1 MGQLGDAGTQLHG
14 AVVDIGQEAGV
25 HAVHHHVGTG
35 ADHRV
40 AAEGGAMGAGAH
52 ALGHL
57 FVHQHCADGQAAAQ
71 TLSQRDHVRL
81 EEGAGAAHAGLHLVH
96 NEHQIFFIAELAHSL
111 HIVGVQRHDAAL
123 ALDEFQH
130 DGAGVA
136 VHQLLQR
143 LDIPRRGVQEP
154 LIEGAEIVVEHL
166 LTGGGQGGDG
176 AAMEAV
182 DQRDDRGAVLAVVVH
197 AVLAGGLD
205 GTLVSLGT
213 GVAEEHLAH
222 AGALAQ
228 LFGQLAAGRGVVK
241 VRGML
246 QLVGLLGN
254 GLGPVQIT
262 VAKAV
267 HANAAGKI
275 QILLALGAC
284 GAQAVAFFQHNRVAV
299 IGVQDVFV
307 VPLDDF
313 FRIHR
318 CTLL

>member
-1 MGQLGDAGTQLHG
+1 MLSATF
-14 AVVDIGQEAGV
+14 V
-25 HAVHHHVGTG
+25 
-35 ADHRV
+35 
-40 AAEGGAMGAGAH
+40 
-52 ALGHL
+52 
-57 FVHQHCADGQAAAQ
+57 VHQHCADGQAAAQ
-71 TLSQRDHVRL
+71 TLGQRDHVRL
-81 EEGAGAAHAGLHLVH
+81 EVVVLAAQEGAGAAHAGLHLVH
-96 NEHQIFFIAELAHSL
+96 DEHKVFFVAELAHGL
-111 HIVGVQRHDAAL
+111 HVVRVQRHHTAL
-123 ALDEFQH
+123 ALNEFQH
-130 DGAGVA
+130 HGAGGA

-143 LDIPRRGVQEP
+143 FDIACRSIQEA
-154 LIEGAEIVVEHL
+154 LVEGAEVVVEHL

-176 AAMEAV
+176 AAVEAV
-182 DQRDDRGAVLAVVVH
+182 HQRDDRGAVLAVVVH
-197 AVLAGGLD
+197 AVLARGLN
-205 GTLVSLGT
+205 GTLVGLGT
-213 GVAEEHLAH
+213 GVAKEHLAH

-275 QILLALGAC
+275 QILLALWAC
-284 GAQAVAFFQHNRVAV
+284 GAQAVAFFQHDGVTV

>member
-1 MGQLGDAGTQLHG
+1 ML
-14 AVVDIGQEAGV
+14 
-25 HAVHHHVGTG
+25 
-35 ADHRV
+35 
-40 AAEGGAMGAGAH
+40 
-52 ALGHL
+52 
-57 FVHQHCADGQAAAQ
+57 AAQ
-71 TLSQRDHVRL
+71 
-81 EEGAGAAHAGLHLVH
+81 EGAGAAHAGLHLVH
-96 NEHQIFFIAELAHSL
+96 DEHKVFFVAELAHGL
-111 HIVGVQRHDAAL
+111 HVVRVQRHHTAL
-123 ALDEFQH
+123 ALNEFQH
-130 DGAGVA
+130 HGAGGA
-136 VHQLLQR
+136 IHQLLQR
-143 LDIPRRGVQEP
+143 FDIACRSIQEA
-154 LIEGAEIVVEHL
+154 LVEGAEVVVEHL

-176 AAMEAV
+176 AAVEAV
-182 DQRDDRGAVLAVVVH
+182 HQRDDRGAVLAVVVH
-197 AVLAGGLD
+197 AVLARGLN
-205 GTLVSLGT
+205 GTLVGLGT
-213 GVAEEHLAH
+213 GVAKEHLAH

-299 IGVQDVFV
+299 IGVQDVFA